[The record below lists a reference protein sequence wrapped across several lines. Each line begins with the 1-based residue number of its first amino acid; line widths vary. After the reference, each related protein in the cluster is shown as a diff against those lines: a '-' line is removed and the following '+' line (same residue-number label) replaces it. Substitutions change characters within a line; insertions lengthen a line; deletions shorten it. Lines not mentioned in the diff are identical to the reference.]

1 MSMLPNCPRC
11 QIVRGAK
18 LSTFTHGA
26 KLSWC
31 QIVRGAKLSA
41 VPNCP
46 WCQIVHF
53 YTMVPNC
60 PPTWAVPNCPWCQIV
75 LVPNCPGTGWRTI
88 WHRSQFDTGVNLAPR
103 VLGGQFGTKSVK
115 ESIWHRYQFGTK
127 SVKESIWHR
136 SQFGTGPIWH
146 QECKRGQFGT
156 GTNLAPGPIRH
167 NKKGKI

>member
-1 MSMLPNCPRC
+1 MVPNCPRC

-18 LSTFTHGA
+18 LSAVPNCPLLHYGA

-75 LVPNCPGTGWRTI
+75 LVPNCPRT
-88 WHRSQFDTGVNLAPR
+88 DDLA
-103 VLGGQFGTKSVK
+103 
-115 ESIWHRYQFGTK
+115 
-127 SVKESIWHR
+127 
-136 SQFGTGPIWH
+136 
-146 QECKRGQFGT
+146 
-156 GTNLAPGPIRH
+156 
-167 NKKGKI
+167 NKKTMTKTMTKNCESKSSKILLKGSFFLDLSLSLFD

>member
-1 MSMLPNCPRC
+1 MCLCKLQNIFIFVANSIGQNCKLYLSKV
-11 QIVRGAK
+11 QIVFVRI
-18 LSTFTHGA
+18 TH
-26 KLSWC
+26 C
-31 QIVRGAKLSA
+31 
-41 VPNCP
+41 
-46 WCQIVHF
+46 
-53 YTMVPNC
+53 
-60 PPTWAVPNCPWCQIV
+60 
-75 LVPNCPGTGWRTI
+75 GWRTI

-156 GTNLAPGPIRH
+156 GTNLAPGPIWH
-167 NKKGKI
+167 HTKGKI

>member
-1 MSMLPNCPRC
+1 MVPNCPWC

-18 LSTFTHGA
+18 LSAVPNCPLLHYGA

-75 LVPNCPGTGWRTI
+75 LVPNCPRTL
-88 WHRSQFDTGVNLAPR
+88 QFVWCE
-103 VLGGQFGTKSVK
+103 VGQFLREKWDLLIHTRFFWMFFFSVK
-115 ESIWHRYQFGTK
+115 WYFDFKVTIPITCIPIASTGIFSTGFVLCSARNL
-127 SVKESIWHR
+127 
-136 SQFGTGPIWH
+136 SQLFYI
-146 QECKRGQFGT
+146 
-156 GTNLAPGPIRH
+156 I
-167 NKKGKI
+167 